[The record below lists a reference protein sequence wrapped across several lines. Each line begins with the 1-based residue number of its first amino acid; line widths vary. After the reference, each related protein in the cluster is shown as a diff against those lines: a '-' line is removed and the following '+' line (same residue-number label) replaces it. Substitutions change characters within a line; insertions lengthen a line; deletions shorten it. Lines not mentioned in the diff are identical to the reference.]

1 MSLSIN
7 HQQAPVTAYPAVSN
21 EGKHAP
27 PPPVGYPTKD
37 GPATQQQTLPVVTT
51 ARGDGFW
58 KGCCAGLCCC
68 CALDCCL

>member
-51 ARGDGFW
+51 ARVV
-58 KGCCAGLCCC
+58 
-68 CALDCCL
+68 LDYVAAVPWTVASDD